1 MRSRRQDCQHVAQRE
16 KYHLWQAHASYLHKT
31 YKPESTHS
39 LCSGNQKTSPGFCF
53 LRVVAADQVSEA
65 ADDRCPNAGR
75 LLMLA
80 SATDERVHSDVS
92 SLAPLWEIKPCHVN
106 CFTSLKPLRPRCH
119 THTPRL
125 HTPPPRAHDVHTPL
139 CTRRLRVCAQ
149 RREPAGG
156 CWFSR
161 ALLLPALS

>member
-1 MRSRRQDCQHVAQRE
+1 MVSSIHSVMRSRRQDCQHVAQRE

-125 HTPPPRAHDVHTPL
+125 HTPLPPG
-139 CTRRLRVCAQ
+139 TRRPHSTMHPAPQSLRTAT
-149 RREPAGG
+149 
-156 CWFSR
+156 R
-161 ALLLPALS
+161 ARWRLLVF